1 MVFILINKDVF
12 EPSYNDLK
20 YMVQNLK
27 YTCTDVIFAM
37 ILVNFSWVWLWVFSL
52 QHQASDSI

>member
-27 YTCTDVIFAM
+27 YTCTNVIFAM

-52 QHQASDSI
+52 